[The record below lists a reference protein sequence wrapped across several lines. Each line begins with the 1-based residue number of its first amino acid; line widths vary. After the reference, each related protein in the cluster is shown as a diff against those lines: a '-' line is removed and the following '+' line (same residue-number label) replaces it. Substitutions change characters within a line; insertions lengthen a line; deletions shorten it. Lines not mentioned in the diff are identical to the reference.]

1 MTQNKEKR
9 VFKNEKELL
18 EIKNMITE
26 MEKKTS
32 EQGQTNEILTAS
44 EDLRGDLNGRHRAV
58 GIARYKLA
66 CMK

>member
-18 EIKNMITE
+18 EIKNITE

-32 EQGQTNEILTAS
+32 EQG
-44 EDLRGDLNGRHRAV
+44 
-58 GIARYKLA
+58 
-66 CMK
+66 

>member
-18 EIKNMITE
+18 EIKIMITE

-32 EQGQTNEILTAS
+32 EQG
-44 EDLRGDLNGRHRAV
+44 
-58 GIARYKLA
+58 
-66 CMK
+66 